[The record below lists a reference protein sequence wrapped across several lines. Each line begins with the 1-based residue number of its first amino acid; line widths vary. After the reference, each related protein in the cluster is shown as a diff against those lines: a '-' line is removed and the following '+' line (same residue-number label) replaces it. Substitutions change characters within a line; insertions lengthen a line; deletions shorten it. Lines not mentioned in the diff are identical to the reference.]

1 MRKVLA
7 LIVAL
12 LTLLP
17 AVTASGARGIADI
30 PNVQIAD
37 STQLVSNPD
46 GVLSPTAV
54 TQLNSTLRALRS
66 ATTAEVVVVAVDEL
80 DTDDIDR
87 FATDL
92 FTSWG
97 IGKNDNDN
105 GLLILISRGQ
115 RRAVL
120 RTGYGLEG
128 VLPDAICGR
137 IIRNT
142 MAPHF
147 SEGDYDTGTLAAV
160 ADVAQRIGAPDVAD
174 EVRSAHP
181 GINVHRDDDESFDEL
196 WTWLWKWMITMT
208 MVALAIYIFA
218 TMRTRRMP
226 ARERY
231 IALAPYKTVLLALS
245 AVGIGLPLLVWLLM
259 RRKMN
264 SVRNAPRKCPNCGT
278 GMNKLNEEEDNR
290 YLTPA
295 QDTEERINSVDY
307 DVWLCPE
314 CGETDIIPFI
324 NQSSSYT
331 VCPRCGSRACTL
343 TADRVVVQPTT
354 TSKGR
359 GVKEYTCRNCGN
371 RSQTV
376 YDIARL
382 ASAAPIII
390 GGMGHGGGGGG
401 FGGGGFGGGMTGGGG
416 ASGGW

>member
-1 MRKVLA
+1 M
-7 LIVAL
+7 
-12 LTLLP
+12 
-17 AVTASGARGIADI
+17 
-30 PNVQIAD
+30 
-37 STQLVSNPD
+37 
-46 GVLSPTAV
+46 
-54 TQLNSTLRALRS
+54 
-66 ATTAEVVVVAVDEL
+66 
-80 DTDDIDR
+80 
-87 FATDL
+87 
-92 FTSWG
+92 
-97 IGKNDNDN
+97 
-105 GLLILISRGQ
+105 
-115 RRAVL
+115 
-120 RTGYGLEG
+120 
-128 VLPDAICGR
+128 LPDAISGR